1 MVFSSLLFL
10 WLFLPVVVAGYY
22 IVPSKCKNILLLI
35 SSLLFYAWGEPVYI
49 LLMLFSIFFNW
60 GTGLLIDRFRK
71 IDGILLAVNVV
82 GNLALLGFFKYY
94 DFFIGLVNSCFKTT
108 FPEKNIPLPIGIS
121 FFTFQILSYVID
133 LYRGRYPVQKNILN
147 LALYISFFP
156 QLIAGPIVR
165 YVDIDR
171 QLESRT
177 HSTQKAME
185 GIRRFL
191 YGLGKKVLIANVLG
205 QCVDSI
211 YAMELSEVTGAFA
224 WLAAGMYMLQI
235 YYDFSGYSDMA
246 IGLGKLFGFDF
257 PENFNY
263 PYISQSITEFWRRW
277 HISLSSWLKDYL
289 YISLGG
295 NRKGKIRTY
304 MNLMITMLLG
314 GLWHGASISFILW
327 GALHGIALAA
337 HKFIMGYFSSFKAL
351 GCEMK
356 PWRRVLGVL
365 ITFHV
370 VCFGWILFRATSMKA
385 VGEMLSQIF
394 TNFHPEVFMQFVSG
408 YKGVFALMVIGYV
421 LHFMPKRSED
431 VLREIVTRSP
441 LLIQAAILAIAIFI
455 VVQFKSAGVQPFI
468 YFQF

>member
-1 MVFSSLLFL
+1 M
-10 WLFLPVVVAGYY
+10 
-22 IVPSKCKNILLLI
+22 
-35 SSLLFYAWGEPVYI
+35 
-49 LLMLFSIFFNW
+49 
-60 GTGLLIDRFRK
+60 IDRFRK

-263 PYISQSITEFWRRW
+263 PYLSKSVQEFWRRW
-277 HISLSSWLKDYL
+277 HISLGTWFREYL
-289 YISLGG
+289 YFPLGG
-295 NRKGKIRTY
+295 SRKGAVRTY
-304 MNLMITMLLG
+304 VNLMIVFLVT
-314 GLWHGASISFILW
+314 GLWHGAGMTFVLW
-327 GALHGIALAA
+327 GVYYGVLQVIERLGFKKILGKYPVIGWSYTFLAA
-337 HKFIMGYFSSFKAL
+337 LFGWVFIPGGHVCTGRRNDGPHDLSVEVFTDRCTFTKYCRPQSVCDVDCRAFGMRFYSENMAADTGNETLEVFHWRS
-351 GCEMK
+351 GMVCN
-356 PWRRVLGVL
+356 PWRVESGGA
-365 ITFHV
+365 
-370 VCFGWILFRATSMKA
+370 GWKYL
-385 VGEMLSQIF
+385 
-394 TNFHPEVFMQFVSG
+394 
-408 YKGVFALMVIGYV
+408 
-421 LHFMPKRSED
+421 
-431 VLREIVTRSP
+431 
-441 LLIQAAILAIAIFI
+441 
-455 VVQFKSAGVQPFI
+455 
-468 YFQF
+468 